1 MFKSL
6 FAVALLGLAATAA
19 HAETA
24 SLTIT
29 CDNLKPQGKVLIAIF
44 DSEAGYDSDR
54 AVRYAAADVNGPQA
68 TVTVDGLA
76 PGEYALKMFHDVDGD
91 GKMAMNPFGMP
102 IEPFAFSN
110 NAKGT
115 MGPATWDAAH
125 FSVTAPVTTQN
136 IAF

>member
-1 MFKSL
+1 MFKAL
-6 FAVALLGLAATAA
+6 ITAALLGLAATAA
-19 HAETA
+19 HAESA

-44 DSEAGYDSDR
+44 DSESGYDGDH
-54 AVRYAAADVNGPQA
+54 AVRYAAADVTSSQA
-68 TVTVDGLA
+68 SVTVNLA

-91 GKMAMNPFGMP
+91 GKMGMNPFGMP
-102 IEPFAFSN
+102 TEPFAFSN

-115 MGPATWDAAH
+115 MGPASWDAAH
-125 FSVTAPVTTQN
+125 FTVAAPVTTQN